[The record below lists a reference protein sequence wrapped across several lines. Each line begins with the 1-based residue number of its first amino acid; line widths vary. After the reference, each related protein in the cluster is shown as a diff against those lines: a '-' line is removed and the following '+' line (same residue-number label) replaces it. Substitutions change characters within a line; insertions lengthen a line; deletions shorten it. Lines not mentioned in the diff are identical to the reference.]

1 MVKSA
6 LNWAAGF
13 FGIPY
18 EDQFELELIIETPGL
33 NNTFAP
39 SVIITIFLPY
49 ARMRSLIVFLRHSL
63 LRTVPHTR
71 IWHSGT

>member
-1 MVKSA
+1 MLIYGSLAHLCRDRMVKSA

-18 EDQFELELIIETPGL
+18 EDQFELELIIETPGS

-39 SVIITIFLPY
+39 
-49 ARMRSLIVFLRHSL
+49 
-63 LRTVPHTR
+63 
-71 IWHSGT
+71 